1 MVINEAMNQKVYDK
15 LRHIHRVNR
24 VLWTSVLSG
33 MILLFIITFIFK
45 YNGYISAVTLS
56 ANPQLENM
64 MLLFTIGLLFLIFYL
79 KRHYLVPRKLIDRA
93 EKKEISYGTGDI
105 ADFKEEFGEDV
116 SIIAKALILMRRY
129 FMLVWSLA
137 NIVLLFGFIA
147 FILAGQF
154 QTFLIYV
161 VVSLYSMFINFPSF
175 ALIEKCVAI
184 VDEKY

>member
-1 MVINEAMNQKVYDK
+1 MDQKVYDK

-33 MILLFIITFIFK
+33 MIFLFILTFIFK
-45 YNGYISAVTLS
+45 YYGYMSTATLR
-56 ANPQLENM
+56 ANPQLENL

-79 KRHYLVPRKLIDRA
+79 KRHYLVPNKLTDRA
-93 EKKEISYGTGDI
+93 EKKEVAYGTGDI
-105 ADFKEEFGEDV
+105 ADFKAEFGEDV
-116 SIIAKALILMRRY
+116 STIAKTLILMRRY
-129 FMLVWSLA
+129 FLLVWSIA
-137 NIVLLFGFIA
+137 NIVLLCGFIA

-175 ALIEKCVAI
+175 TLIEKCVAI
-184 VDEKY
+184 IDEKK